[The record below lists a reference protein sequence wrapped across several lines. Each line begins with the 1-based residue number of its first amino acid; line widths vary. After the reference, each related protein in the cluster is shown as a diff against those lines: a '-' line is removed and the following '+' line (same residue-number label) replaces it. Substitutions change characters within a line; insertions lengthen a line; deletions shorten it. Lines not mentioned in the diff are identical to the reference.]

1 MLNPDGVIH
10 GNTRTSLTGNDL
22 NRRWSNPNEYLHP

>member
-1 MLNPDGVIH
+1 MQNPDGVIH

-22 NRRWSNPNEYLHP
+22 NRRWIVPSEIFHP